1 MNISNT
7 ICKIIE
13 DHQCPLYKLGDV
25 FTISGRSLKVPPG
38 KSVCMVLMTD
48 LSVAIAKH
56 QRLDNE
62 NKDQCNIYR
71 FICSGPETACT
82 GAMRLEARVKME
94 DPDLKK
100 TLEKYE
106 KIRSIINVLS
116 QFPIFRGLNENQLK
130 ELGTF
135 LKLVNYKKGDI
146 VIKKGTPG
154 LNLYII
160 ASGKIEVI
168 GENDIP
174 IAVLDQ
180 GEIFGEMSL
189 ISGQP
194 VGATIKVVE
203 PLKLLYIKGKDFG
216 KILESYPSVQ
226 IYFARLLATRL
237 AKTNIAR
244 TEDFKSGMTGNLCE
258 IPPAELF
265 QSLNVNQKTGTVE
278 LTISNKTAVICFRD
292 GELIKAEYDN
302 KQGTEAFFDIIK
314 HTTGRF
320 KFSSEFPEKDK
331 KTPPMGEFMWLLM
344 EGVRK
349 IDEENECS
357 L

>member
-1 MNISNT
+1 MNIPET
-7 ICKIIE
+7 TCKIIE

-25 FTISGRSLKVPPG
+25 FTLSGRSLLVPPG
-38 KSVCMVLMTD
+38 KSVCMTLMTD
-48 LSVAIAKH
+48 FSVSIAKYN
-56 QRLDNE
+56 RLDNE
-62 NKDQCNIYR
+62 NKDKSSIYR
-71 FICSGPETACT
+71 FICSGPETSCT
-82 GAMRLEARVKME
+82 GAMRMEARVRME
-94 DPDLKK
+94 DPDSIK

-116 QFPIFRGLNENQLK
+116 QFPIFRGLNEGQLK

-135 LKLVNYKKGDI
+135 LKLINYKKGDI
-146 VIKKGTPG
+146 VIERGTPG

-160 ASGKIEVI
+160 ASGRVEVI
-168 GENDIP
+168 GEDDIT

-189 ISGQP
+189 ISGQA

-244 TEDFKSGMTGNLCE
+244 TEDFKSGMTGNLFE

-265 QSLNVNQKTGTVE
+265 QSLNVNQKSGTVE
-278 LTISNKTAVICFRD
+278 LSFSNKTAIICFKD
-292 GELIKAEYDN
+292 GELVRAEYDS
-302 KQGTEAFFDIIK
+302 KLGTEAFFNIIK
-314 HTTGRF
+314 QTNGRF
-320 KFSSEFPEKDK
+320 KFSSELSEKDK
-331 KTPPMGEFMWLLM
+331 KSPALGEFMWLLM

-349 IDEENECS
+349 IDEAKEC
-357 L
+357 